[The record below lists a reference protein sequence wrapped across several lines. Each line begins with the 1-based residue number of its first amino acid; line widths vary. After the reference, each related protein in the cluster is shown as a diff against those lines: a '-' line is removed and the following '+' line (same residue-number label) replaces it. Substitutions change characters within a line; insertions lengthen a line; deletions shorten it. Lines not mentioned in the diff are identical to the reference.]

1 MKIKSRVWHWLAVAC
16 GGAGLV
22 LGMGAEGT
30 AQTGGTLN
38 GNAFTTAVV
47 LILTGLLCA
56 VTGKS
61 RKTESGKVSS
71 GALLMGV
78 MKKGLEWLVVGVCVS
93 VGNGLGV
100 TSVCGAAMTYMIAT
114 ELVSLIENLEIFGL
128 NVPLLGKLLDV
139 AQGDGEEG
147 RAQGRQ

>member
-47 LILTGLLCA
+47 LILTGRLCMKLGFLA
-56 VTGKS
+56 QEREERETKGRHGCGKIPRNHARNDEYPALPERSS
-61 RKTESGKVSS
+61 R
-71 GALLMGV
+71 GA
-78 MKKGLEWLVVGVCVS
+78 
-93 VGNGLGV
+93 
-100 TSVCGAAMTYMIAT
+100 
-114 ELVSLIENLEIFGL
+114 
-128 NVPLLGKLLDV
+128 
-139 AQGDGEEG
+139 
-147 RAQGRQ
+147 